1 MPPYSDSEEDDE
13 PRFLLPQGVGETED
27 VEGYRIGGF
36 HPVHL
41 GEKYDD
47 GRYRI
52 VHKLGAGGFS
62 TVWLARDES
71 EEKWV
76 ALKIVDADHSVTTET
91 KSTQIQVVLADNQ
104 THFVVGQYRQFLFDG
119 PNGRHLSLVLP
130 VFGPST
136 SELSYAFSCR
146 LTPRFARKLAYQAT
160 KAVAE
165 LHSCGLCHGDVTTGN
180 LLLAIADLECYSE
193 EEIYRL
199 FGQPVTGALETE
211 SGETPGP
218 EAPRYIV
225 KSINFLSSPENIIK
239 PEIKLID
246 FDQCFPIS
254 SPPQKMLGTPL
265 SFLAPEVAVG
275 QGASPA
281 SDVWALGCCI
291 LRLRSGEDPFSNPF
305 EVNSPLDLI
314 SFIVHTLGG
323 TVPPEWQEG
332 ILWDSQ
338 GYPTRDTNKG
348 EPYDLEWYGLV
359 RSLRGV
365 VYNTWDEPKDRIVQT
380 GISRPEDGWRESD
393 HQPFPSRF
401 SDMAWNPKAVKVDN
415 AYLFGYGGDWD
426 ELQKVLPKISGEE
439 AALLLDLLTKI
450 FVYEPADRLTAE
462 QILNHPWFQFDAQ
475 DQTT

>member
-13 PRFLLPQGVGETED
+13 VRFLLPQGVGETED

-41 GEKYDD
+41 GETYDN

-52 VHKLGAGGFS
+52 VHKLGAGGYS

-76 ALKIVDADHSVTTET
+76 ALKIVDADHSVATET
-91 KSTQIQVVLADNQ
+91 KSTQFQAALTDSR
-104 THFVVGQYRQFLFDG
+104 THFVVGQQRQFLFDG

-136 SELSYAFSCR
+136 SELSYGLSCR
-146 LTPRFARKLAYQAT
+146 LTPQFARNLAYQAT

-180 LLLAIADLECYSE
+180 LLLAIADLDYCSE

-239 PEIKLID
+239 PEIRLID

-275 QGASPA
+275 QPASPA

-291 LRLRSGEDPFSNPF
+291 LRLRSGEDPFSNHL
-305 EVNSPLDLI
+305 EIGSPLDLI
-314 SFIVHTLGG
+314 SYIVHTLGG
-323 TVPPEWQEG
+323 AVPSEWQDG

-338 GYPTRDTNKG
+338 GYPTRDTIRG
-348 EPYDLEWYGLV
+348 EPYELDWHGPA
-359 RSLRGV
+359 RSLQSV

-380 GISRPEDGWRESD
+380 GISRPEKGWRESD
-393 HQPFPSRF
+393 HRPFPSHF
-401 SDMAWNPKAVKVDN
+401 SDMVWNPKAVKVDN
-415 AYLFGYGGDWD
+415 AYLYGYGQDWD
-426 ELQKVLPKISGEE
+426 ELQKVLPKVSEQE
-439 AALLLDLLTKI
+439 ATLLLDLLTKI
-450 FVYEPADRLTAE
+450 FVYKPADRLTAE
-462 QILNHPWFQFDAQ
+462 QMLDHPWFQFDAH
-475 DQTT
+475 D